1 MHCSDQDTR
10 TGEVVRGQIQ
20 QVSNK
25 LVGLVFDLHPHMRP
39 EKTDVPLNVES
50 ILRDV
55 RKQFGIGGHH
65 RALPAGAFAG
75 WDLHPLESAALS
87 RRTPIGDI
95 GRACSPILLCCVL
108 ARRRAQAK
116 INRRASFRCCGGRKM
131 PAMLP
136 YHQYPIP
143 QRNR

>member
-1 MHCSDQDTR
+1 
-10 TGEVVRGQIQ
+10 VR
-20 QVSNK
+20 
-25 LVGLVFDLHPHMRP
+25 L
-39 EKTDVPLNVES
+39 
-50 ILRDV
+50 
-55 RKQFGIGGHH
+55 
-65 RALPAGAFAG
+65 LPAGAFAG

-95 GRACSPILLCCVL
+95 GRACESPILFCCVL

-116 INRRASFRCCGGRKM
+116 INRRALFRCCGGGKM

-143 QRNR
+143 QHEPLIGIIRNHSVAPRKKKPQHGVGYRVGAK